1 MSTTIHPDSNENLAT
16 AKPQDTKKR
25 VRDGFSEAAEKVR
38 DSAERTASQ
47 VANSTQESYDYARGS
62 LAKAGQEARDLTERQ
77 PLLVV
82 GGALLVGVALG
93 LAINSNRRN

>member
-1 MSTTIHPDSNENLAT
+1 MSTTIHPDTDDNLAN
-16 AKPQDTKKR
+16 AKSNDAKTR

-38 DSAERTASQ
+38 GSAERTASQ
-47 VANSTQESYDYARGS
+47 VANTTQEGYDYARGS
-62 LAKAGQEARDLTERQ
+62 LAKVGQEARDLTERQ

-93 LAINSNRRN
+93 LAINSNRRY